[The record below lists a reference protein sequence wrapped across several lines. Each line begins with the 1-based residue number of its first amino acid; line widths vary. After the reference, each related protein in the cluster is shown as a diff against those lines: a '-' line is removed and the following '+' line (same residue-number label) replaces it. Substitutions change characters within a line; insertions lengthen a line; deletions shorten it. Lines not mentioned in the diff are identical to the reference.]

1 MRVQAK
7 VWRHIHVGG
16 YSLHVGRILRAD
28 GRWNRPGVY
37 GCLYT
42 ALSEQGAR
50 AEFEKLRSRFA
61 AAPGTP
67 RRRDVV
73 SINVDIDPVVDL
85 TNPETSP
92 VPPNTPFLT
101 GDRPEDIEQCRAL
114 ADALRAAGYVG
125 IFTPSAAAPG
135 EKNLIIY
142 IDGPTRGIQLD
153 DGGDR
158 IPLE

>member
-1 MRVQAK
+1 
-7 VWRHIHVGG
+7 
-16 YSLHVGRILRAD
+16 VGRILRAD

-50 AEFEKLRSRFA
+50 AEFEKIRPKFA
-61 AAPGTP
+61 AAPGTS

-92 VPPNTPFLT
+92 VPPNTSFLT
-101 GDRPEDIEQCRAL
+101 GDRPEDIEQRRAL
-114 ADALRAAGYVG
+114 AHALRAAGYVG
-125 IFTPSAAAPG
+125 IITPSAAAPG
-135 EKNLIIY
+135 EKNLVMY
-142 IDGPTRGIQLD
+142 IDGPAWGIQLD

>member
-7 VWRHIHVGG
+7 VWRHIPVGA
-16 YSLHVGRILRAD
+16 YALHVGRILRAD

-37 GCLYT
+37 GCLHT
-42 ALSEQGAR
+42 ALSEQG
-50 AEFEKLRSRFA
+50 LDLSSRGS
-61 AAPGTP
+61 APSLPRQTGTS

-73 SINVDIDPVVDL
+73 SINVDLDPVVDL

-125 IFTPSAAAPG
+125 IFTQSAAAPG